1 MPPFRAESSGGALP
15 DFFSTAHEL
24 PRSSGPGTEQR
35 LDRRLAP
42 AWSAE
47 VPYPRTIPLLPCSD
61 IDEIEPFFATLGFR
75 TTYLQLR
82 PNPALGLNG
91 HGFDL
96 QYYGLDGHTP
106 ESSHSSCLVIV
117 DDTGQIWEE
126 FAAGLRKAYGKLP
139 IKGFP
144 RITRRAHARTPAGPY
159 VSGWSGFSLVD
170 PAGNWHRFFRDGSA
184 ETSPP
189 ELSRLGEAVQNA
201 VVLADSKGDVAQ
213 AAKVLR
219 GAIKRAS
226 ADDPAQGEARSFIDE
241 LTERLSY
248 G

>member
-1 MPPFRAESSGGALP
+1 MLTCLTPA
-15 DFFSTAHEL
+15 
-24 PRSSGPGTEQR
+24 RSPCC
-35 LDRRLAP
+35 LAP
-42 AWSAE
+42 TSTRSNPSSPPWAS
-47 VPYPRTIPLLPCSD
+47 TPL
-61 IDEIEPFFATLGFR
+61 T
-75 TTYLQLR
+75 
-82 PNPALGLNG
+82 
-91 HGFDL
+91 

-126 FAAGLRKAYGKLP
+126 FAAGLREAYGKLP

-144 RITRRAHARTPAGPY
+144 RITRPRARKNANG
-159 VSGWSGFSLVD
+159 VSGFSLVD
-170 PAGNWHRFFRDGSA
+170 PAGNWLRFFRDGIG
-184 ETSPP
+184 ETSPA

-241 LTERLSY
+241 LTHRLSD